1 MSLYCDVDGSVLK
14 CFSVPFLFQGFHN
27 DPTLLCIRKI
37 TELRTILIKCIP
49 SFFHVTD
56 SSNSTSNNNNNNNN
70 NNNGLFTIIP
80 RGGSSLVKTYYYYTT
95 WFKITLWIIKESN
108 KNNGKGNKVIC
119 AGNLYNKTLVGWILY
134 YSNWILKCSN
144 TYDYLK

>member
-1 MSLYCDVDGSVLK
+1 MSLYCDVDRSVPK
-14 CFSVPFLFQGFHN
+14 CFSVLFLFQGFHH

-56 SSNSTSNNNNNNNN
+56 SSISTSNNNNNNNN

-95 WFKITLWIIKESN
+95 WFKITL
-108 KNNGKGNKVIC
+108 
-119 AGNLYNKTLVGWILY
+119 
-134 YSNWILKCSN
+134 
-144 TYDYLK
+144 

>member
-14 CFSVPFLFQGFHN
+14 CFSVPFLFQGFHD

-49 SFFHVTD
+49 LFFDVTD
-56 SSNSTSNNNNNNNN
+56 SSNSTSNNNKNNNNN
-70 NNNGLFTIIP
+70 NNDNNNGLFTIIP

-95 WFKITLWIIKESN
+95 WFKITL
-108 KNNGKGNKVIC
+108 
-119 AGNLYNKTLVGWILY
+119 
-134 YSNWILKCSN
+134 
-144 TYDYLK
+144 